1 MSHPS
6 RTMAAGDNLLPPG
19 GTPPG
24 RLLWI
29 YHERERYAV
38 SSNPP
43 SGTASLGAFKVEAA
57 SKFDVGS

>member
-1 MSHPS
+1 
-6 RTMAAGDNLLPPG
+6 MAAGDNLLPPG

-29 YHERERYAV
+29 YHEQERYAV

-43 SGTASLGAFKVEAA
+43 SGTASLGASKVEAV
-57 SKFDVGS
+57 SKFDPGS